1 MPEDISA
8 KSLDDLSGLVTAA
21 LKTEK
26 NKATNTKNVLSRVK
40 GILSADS
47 GKTNKNAGT
56 ALQLLLSFSDT
67 ATDKDAQTSYES
79 VLTTSCGISDLD

>member
-26 NKATNTKNVLSRVK
+26 DKATNTKNVLSRVK
-40 GILSADS
+40 GILNEDD